1 MNLAEGNLCLLFIL
15 FSSPSS
21 RSSPTLIFIRCAHHS
36 LAPQIRKEDDES
48 GVAKDW
54 KYAAMVVDRLCL
66 IIFTFF
72 TIAATVAVLMSAPH
86 IIVS

>member
-1 MNLAEGNLCLLFIL
+1 MPATIL
-15 FSSPSS
+15 SSTYEVYVHFYPIFLSSSFSH
-21 RSSPTLIFIRCAHHS
+21 RFHIRACI
-36 LAPQIRKEDDES
+36 QIRKEDEDS

-72 TIAATVAVLMSAPH
+72 TIAATVAVLLSAPH

>member
-1 MNLAEGNLCLLFIL
+1 MKKKEFRLYASVNIGRTNLLFISL
-15 FSSPSS
+15 RPFSHS
-21 RSSPTLIFIRCAHHS
+21 R
-36 LAPQIRKEDDES
+36 PQIRKEDDDS

-72 TIAATVAVLMSAPH
+72 TIAATVAVLLSAPH

>member
-1 MNLAEGNLCLLFIL
+1 MFAFYSSSLSL
-15 FSSPSS
+15 FSVS
-21 RSSPTLIFIRCAHHS
+21 RSSLR
-36 LAPQIRKEDDES
+36 QIRKEDDES

-72 TIAATVAVLMSAPH
+72 TIAATIAVLMSAPH